1 MLTKMF
7 KAKVIHIWRTAD
19 ASNES
24 EEEEVKDEG
33 DDDDEEIKGPFD
45 VTYSTFLF

>member
-19 ASNES
+19 ASNKS
-24 EEEEVKDEG
+24 EEEEVEDD
-33 DDDDEEIKGPFD
+33 DDDDETTGPFD
-45 VTYSTFLF
+45 VI

>member
-24 EEEEVKDEG
+24 EEEQVEDD
-33 DDDDEEIKGPFD
+33 DDDDETKGPFD
-45 VTYSTFLF
+45 VI